1 MTGMLEIAGT
11 LEKLRDE
18 LSPKPVGK
26 LLDDQVTAIKE
37 TYAELSTSG
46 TGLPGYMIAFVIAR
60 LTDGFQLL
68 PICGGLGDAPTGF
81 EGLTPGQFARQMLA
95 GNSKRFFKSL
105 GRIEAATGPVPKVA
119 QLVVGIV
126 PLGGRAEADG
136 LAGGSGRSVGA
147 GT

>member
-60 LTDGFQLL
+60 LTDGFQLM
-68 PICGGLGDAPTGF
+68 PTCDGLGDAPTGF
-81 EGLTPGQFARQMLA
+81 VGLLHGQFAR
-95 GNSKRFFKSL
+95 
-105 GRIEAATGPVPKVA
+105 PKHESALCRARVCKYA
-119 QLVVGIV
+119 SNLVVAV
-126 PLGGRAEADG
+126 QVKTNKN
-136 LAGGSGRSVGA
+136 S
-147 GT
+147 